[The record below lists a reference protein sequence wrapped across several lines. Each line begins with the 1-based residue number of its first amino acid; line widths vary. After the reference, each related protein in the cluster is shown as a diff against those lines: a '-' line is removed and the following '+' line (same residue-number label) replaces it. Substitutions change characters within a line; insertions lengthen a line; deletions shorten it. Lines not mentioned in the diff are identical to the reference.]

1 MKGFPRV
8 IATKQDFINLL
19 AEPEFKDQAK
29 IELMKIYDLDDAQTN
44 RATTPKDPDNPMS
57 DWNTEIIDNPMPL
70 WKQKGFT
77 SREEVLE
84 LQFI

>member
-1 MKGFPRV
+1 MRGFPRV

-29 IELMKIYDLDDAQTN
+29 NELMNIYELDDDKIT

-57 DWNTEIIDNPMPL
+57 DFNTEIIDNPMPL
-70 WKQKGFT
+70 WKQKGFS
-77 SREEVLE
+77 SRKEVLE
-84 LQFI
+84 LGS